1 MTEETNKKPPKI
13 TWNDKEYDQEE
24 LTAIQKYL
32 FAQLLDVQKKEQQ
45 AQFAMD
51 QILAMKA
58 TFEER
63 LKKELVDS

>member
-1 MTEETNKKPPKI
+1 MAEETKQEIPKLI
-13 TWNDKEYDQEE
+13 WEDKEYDQEK
-24 LTAIQKYL
+24 LTDIQKYL
-32 FAQLLDVQKKEQQ
+32 FAQLLDVQKKETE
-45 AQFAMD
+45 AKFAMD